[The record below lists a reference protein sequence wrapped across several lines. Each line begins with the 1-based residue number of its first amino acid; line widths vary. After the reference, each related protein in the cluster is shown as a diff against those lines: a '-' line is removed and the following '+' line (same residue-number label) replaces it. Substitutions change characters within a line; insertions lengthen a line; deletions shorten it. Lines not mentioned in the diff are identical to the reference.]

1 MALRTPDSCFD
12 NLPDYPFKPNYVNL
26 KDGLRMHYV
35 DVSTPLDTGS
45 AQGPLILLLHG
56 EPSWSFLYRHMITD
70 LVKKGYRCVAPDL
83 IGFGKSDKPESQDA
97 YTYQS
102 HRDWLYELITA
113 LGLKD
118 INLFCQDWG
127 GLLGLRIAGEH
138 PELFA
143 RIAASNTFLPTGDL
157 APGEAFLK
165 WRDFSQ
171 NVSKL
176 PIGKIIQGATVRKL
190 SEAEIK
196 AYNAPYPEENFK
208 AAARKFPLLVPITPD
223 DPAAAPN
230 RAAWEGLKK
239 FTKPFLT
246 LFGDSDP
253 VTKGADLMFR
263 RYVPGA
269 KKQPH
274 TTIAQGGHFIQE
286 DKPLELTEHLDKWMR
301 ES

>member
-1 MALRTPDSCFD
+1 MPVLRTPDSQFE
-12 NLPDYPFKPNYVNL
+12 NLSGYRFKPNYVTL

-35 DVSTPLDTGS
+35 HEGPATGK
-45 AQGPLILLLHG
+45 LVLLLHG
-56 EPSWSFLYRHMITD
+56 EPSWSYLYRFMIAD
-70 LVKKGYRCVAPDL
+70 LAKRGYRVFAPDL
-83 IGFGKSDKPESQDA
+83 IGFGKSDKPESQDL

-102 HRDWLYELITA
+102 HRDWLFELIKA
-113 LGLKD
+113 LGLKN

-127 GLLGLRIAGEH
+127 GLLGLRIVGEH
-138 PELFA
+138 PELFDSVT
-143 RIAASNTFLPTGDL
+143 ASNTFLPTGDI

-165 WRDFSQ
+165 WREFSQ

-176 PIGKIIQGATVRKL
+176 PIGKIIQGATVRRL
-190 SEAEIK
+190 SEEELR
-196 AYNAPYPEENFK
+196 AYNAPYPEEKYK

-223 DPAAAPN
+223 DPASGAN

-253 VTKGADLMFR
+253 VTKGGNLIFR

-269 KKQPH
+269 KNQPH
-274 TTIAQGGHFIQE
+274 EIIVQGGHFIQE
-286 DKPLELTEHLDKWMR
+286 DRPGELCEKMDAWLTR
-301 ES
+301 

>member
-1 MALRTPDSCFD
+1 MQVLRTPDSAFE
-12 NLPDYPFKPNYVNL
+12 NLPDYDFKPHYAELTGGV
-26 KDGLRMHYV
+26 RMHYV
-35 DVSTPLDTGS
+35 DEGS
-45 AQGPLILLLHG
+45 GPLVLLLHG
-56 EPSWSFLYRHMITD
+56 EPSWSFLYRFMISD

-83 IGFGKSDKPESQDA
+83 IGFGKSDKWDNPDA

-102 HRDWLYELITA
+102 HRDWLFELITG
-113 LGLKD
+113 LGLNN

-138 PELFA
+138 PDLFG
-143 RIAASNTFLPTGDL
+143 RICASNTFLPTGDIP
-157 APGEAFLK
+157 PGEAFLK

-190 SEAEIK
+190 TQAEIS
-196 AYNAPYPEENFK
+196 AYNAPYPEEKYK

-223 DPAAAPN
+223 DPAAAAN
-230 RAAWEGLKK
+230 RAAWNGLKN
-239 FTKPFLT
+239 FARPFLT

-253 VTKGADLMFR
+253 VTKGADLLFR
-263 RYVPGA
+263 RYVPGS

-274 TTIAQGGHFIQE
+274 AIIEKGGHFIQE
-286 DKPLELTEHLDKWMR
+286 DKPQELCEHLHAWLQ
-301 ES
+301 S

>member
-1 MALRTPDSCFD
+1 MQALRTPDSAFE
-12 NLPDYPFKPNYVNL
+12 NLSDYSFKPNYLDL
-26 KDGLRMHYV
+26 KDGVRMHYV
-35 DVSTPLDTGS
+35 DEGK
-45 AQGPLILLLHG
+45 GPLILLLHG
-56 EPSWSFLYRHMITD
+56 EPSWSYLYRFMIAD
-70 LVKKGYRCVAPDL
+70 LVRKGYRCVAPDL
-83 IGFGKSDKPESQDA
+83 IGFGKSDKWDDQSA

-102 HRDWLYELITA
+102 HRDWLFELITG
-113 LGLKD
+113 LGLKN

-138 PELFA
+138 PELFD
-143 RIAASNTFLPTGDL
+143 RIAASNTFLPTGDIP
-157 APGEAFLK
+157 PGEAFLK

-171 NVSKL
+171 NISKL

-190 SEAEIK
+190 TAAEIA

-223 DPAAAPN
+223 DPAAAAN
-230 RAAWEGLKK
+230 RIAWEGLKK
-239 FTKPFLT
+239 FEKPFLT

-253 VTKGADLMFR
+253 VTKGADLLFR

-274 TTIAQGGHFIQE
+274 AVIEKGGHFIQE
-286 DKPLELTEHLDKWMR
+286 DKPLELCEHLHAWI
-301 ES
+301 SA